1 MAWGE
6 LFGLLAMLAALYG
19 ISNLLARRA
28 GVGSAA
34 APLAA
39 LALAELWLLAAGLLG
54 VLRPAGLALAA
65 LGLAGGGFEA
75 ALAKKKGRP
84 SPLAAA
90 LESPAAKLFWAVA
103 LALALGLWALR
114 PEFLNFDEY
123 SFWGTAA
130 KLTSENNVLYTVCDT
145 GLPWQMTELAAL
157 PLASFF
163 FQLFGS
169 FAPWRAIFAADL
181 LMLAALAA
189 AAGCAKRARLACP
202 LFLAGLAMPTLVT
215 VAGHTALLNTAWLE
229 FLGDLPAG
237 MLFGG
242 AVAFWLAAKEKGPA
256 ARWLCLPV
264 LLLAANVKSNTFV
277 LGLAAAGLVALD
289 AVLFGKRPG
298 ERRGAKPL
306 AARLGFAAAC
316 LAAPA
321 AQYLLWNQYIAG
333 LVRQNAAAGG
343 MGDTASASLP
353 AVVANGF
360 KLLLG
365 LPAAD
370 YFEARRDLFWQYGG
384 ALAEAFLHRKVSVF
398 GTGAA
403 VAALTLAVFAAA
415 VLLAADRRAR
425 LRAALFAVGSSVCF
439 AGYWLMLWLSYAFL
453 LKDSTPESLA
463 SYPRYFASYYTGWL
477 LLALAVLG
485 VSCASA
491 VRPVLG
497 RAAALA
503 AGVVFAAA
511 LAVGVEPQFTLLGVG
526 GGEYAA
532 VRGEL
537 AVAKAAKEAV
547 PPGKKVFL
555 IRQGDEGFS
564 WFLFNQQLCPAL
576 VYGAGGA
583 TYGEPAL
590 VEGMA
595 YSAPYT
601 AEEFAALLENER
613 VDCLVVA
620 AIDHIFEESYAALF
634 ADGLAAAKEGPTL
647 YEKGEAG
654 WTPAASLA
662 GEVTG

>member
-6 LFGLLAMLAALYG
+6 LFGLLAMLAALFG
-19 ISNLLARRA
+19 MSAVLARRA

-39 LALAELWLLAAGLLG
+39 LALAELVLLASGLLG
-54 VLRPAGLALAA
+54 VLRPAGLALAV
-65 LGLAGGGFEA
+65 LGLLGGGLEA
-75 ALAKKKGRP
+75 ALAKKKGAACP
-84 SPLAAA
+84 FAAA
-90 LESPAAKLFWAVA
+90 LANPAAKLFWAAA
-103 LALALGLWALR
+103 LALAVGLWLLR

-130 KLTSENNVLYTVCDT
+130 KLTCENDALYTVCDT

-157 PLASFF
+157 PLASYF
-163 FQLFGS
+163 FQLFGA

-181 LMLAALAA
+181 LMLAAVAA

-202 LFLAGLAMPTLVT
+202 LFLAGLSLPTLVT

-242 AVAFWLAAKEKGPA
+242 AAAFWLAVRDEGPA
-256 ARWLCLPV
+256 ARWLTLPV
-264 LLLAANVKSNTFV
+264 LMLAANVKSNTFV
-277 LGLAAAGLVALD
+277 LGLAATGLVALD
-289 AVLFGKRPG
+289 AVLFAPGGK
-298 ERRGAKPL
+298 RGAKGL
-306 AARLGFAAAC
+306 AARLGFGAAC
-316 LAAPA
+316 LAAPT
-321 AQYLLWNQYIAG
+321 AQYLLWNNYIAG

-353 AVVANGF
+353 AVVVNGV

-365 LPAAD
+365 LPAES
-370 YFEARRDLFWQYGG
+370 YFEARSDFFWQYGS
-384 ALAEAFLHRKVSVF
+384 AMTDAFWHRKVSVF

-403 VAALTLAVFAAA
+403 VAALTLAVFLAA
-415 VLLAADRRAR
+415 VLLAADKRAR
-425 LRAALFAVGSSVCF
+425 LRAALFAAGSGVCF

-463 SYPRYFASYYTGWL
+463 SYPRYLASYYTGWL
-477 LLALAVLG
+477 LLALAVLA

-491 VRPVLG
+491 KRPVFG

-503 AGVVFAAA
+503 AGAVFAAA
-511 LAVGVEPQFTLLGVG
+511 LAMGTEPQFTLLGVG
-526 GGEYAA
+526 GGEYVA
-532 VRGEL
+532 VRREVT
-537 AVAKAAKEAV
+537 VAKAAKETIE
-547 PPGKKVFL
+547 PGRKVFL

-576 VYGAGGA
+576 VYGEGGA

-595 YSAPYT
+595 YGAPYT
-601 AEEFAALLENER
+601 KEEFAALLEKEQVDLLLVSR
-613 VDCLVVA
+613 VD
-620 AIDHIFEESYAALF
+620 DIFEESYADLF
-634 ADGLAAAKEGPTL
+634 TDGLAAAKAGPAL

>member
-6 LFGLLAMLAALYG
+6 LFGLLAMLAALFG
-19 ISNLLARRA
+19 MSAVLTRRA
-28 GVGSAA
+28 GLNSAA

-39 LALAELWLLAAGLLG
+39 LALTELVLLAAGLLG

-65 LGLAGGGFEA
+65 LGLLGGVAEA
-75 ALAKKKGRP
+75 VLAKKKGEP
-84 SPLAAA
+84 CPLAAA
-90 LESPAAKLFWAVA
+90 LANPAAKLFWAVA
-103 LALALGLWALR
+103 VALAVGLFVLR

-130 KLTSENNVLYTVCDT
+130 KLTSETGALYTVCET

-163 FQLFGS
+163 FQMFGP
-169 FAPWRAIFAADL
+169 FAPWRAIFATDL
-181 LMLAALAA
+181 LMLAAVAA
-189 AAGCAKRARLACP
+189 AAGCAKKARLACP
-202 LFLAGLAMPTLVT
+202 LFLAGLAVPTLVT

-242 AVAFWLAAKEKGPA
+242 AVAFWLAAKDEGTA
-256 ARWLCLPV
+256 ARWLTLPV

-277 LGLAAAGLVALD
+277 LGFAAAGLVALD
-289 AVLFGKRPG
+289 AVLFAPA
-298 ERRGAKPL
+298 ETRGAKRF
-306 AARLGFAAAC
+306 AARLGFGAAC

-321 AQYLLWNQYIAG
+321 AQYLLWNNYIAG
-333 LVRQNAAAGG
+333 LVRRNAAAGG

-353 AVVANGF
+353 AVVVNGL

-365 LPAAD
+365 LPAES
-370 YFEARRDLFWQYGG
+370 YFEARSDLFWQYGS
-384 ALAEAFLHRKVSVF
+384 AMTDAFFHRNVSVF

-403 VAALTLAVFAAA
+403 VVALTLAVFLAA
-415 VLLAADRRAR
+415 VLLAPDKGAR
-425 LRAALFAVGSSVCF
+425 LQAALFAVGSSACF

-485 VSCASA
+485 VSCAA
-491 VRPVLG
+491 AKRPVFG

-503 AGVVFAAA
+503 AGAVFAAA
-511 LAVGVEPQFTLLGVG
+511 LALGTEPQFTLLGVS
-526 GGEYAA
+526 GGEYAS
-532 VRGEL
+532 VRREV
-537 AVAKAAKEAV
+537 AVAKAAKETIQ
-547 PPGKKVFL
+547 PGQKVFL

-595 YSAPYT
+595 YGAPYT
-601 AEEFAALLENER
+601 AEEFAALLEKEQ
-613 VDCLVVA
+613 VDVLLVSGV
-620 AIDHIFEESYAALF
+620 DDIFEASYASLF

-647 YEKGEAG
+647 YEQGEAG
-654 WTPAASLA
+654 WTPAVSLA

>member
-6 LFGLLAMLAALYG
+6 LFGLLVMLAALFG
-19 ISNLLARRA
+19 MSAVLARRA

-39 LALAELWLLAAGLLG
+39 LALAELVLLASGLLG

-65 LGLAGGGFEA
+65 LGLLGGGLEA
-75 ALAKKKGRP
+75 ALAKKKGQGCP
-84 SPLAAA
+84 FAAA
-90 LESPAAKLFWAVA
+90 LESPAAKLFWAAA
-103 LALALGLWALR
+103 LALAVGLWLLR

-130 KLTSENNVLYTVCDT
+130 KLTCENDALYTVCDT

-163 FQLFGS
+163 FQMFGA

-181 LMLAALAA
+181 LMLAAVAA
-189 AAGCAKRARLACP
+189 AAGCAKKARLACP
-202 LFLAGLAMPTLVT
+202 LFLAGLSLPTLVT

-242 AVAFWLAAKEKGPA
+242 AAAFWLAVRDEGPA
-256 ARWLCLPV
+256 ARWLTLPV
-264 LLLAANVKSNTFV
+264 LMLAANVKSNTFV

-289 AVLFGKRPG
+289 AVLFAPG
-298 ERRGAKPL
+298 EKRGAKGL
-306 AARLGFAAAC
+306 AARLGFGAAC
-316 LAAPA
+316 LAAPT
-321 AQYLLWNQYIAG
+321 AQYLLWNNYIAG

-353 AVVANGF
+353 AVVVNGV

-365 LPAAD
+365 LPVES
-370 YFEARRDLFWQYGG
+370 YFEARSDLFWQYGS
-384 ALAEAFLHRKVSVF
+384 AMTDAFWHRKVSVF

-403 VAALTLAVFAAA
+403 VAALTLAVFLAA
-415 VLLAADRRAR
+415 VLLAADKRAR
-425 LRAALFAVGSSVCF
+425 LRAALFAAGSSVCF

-453 LKDSTPESLA
+453 LKDSTPENLA

-477 LLALAVLG
+477 LLALAVLA

-491 VRPVLG
+491 KRPALG

-503 AGVVFAAA
+503 AGAAFAAA
-511 LAVGVEPQFTLLGVG
+511 LAAGTEPQFTLLGVG

-532 VRGEL
+532 VRQEL
-537 AVAKAAKEAV
+537 AVAKAAKAAIR
-547 PPGKKVFL
+547 PGQRVFL
-555 IRQGDEGFS
+555 IHQGDEGFS
-564 WFLFNQQLCPAL
+564 WFLANQQLCPAL
-576 VYGAGGA
+576 VYGEGGA

-590 VEGMA
+590 VEGMP

-601 AEEFAALLENER
+601 KEEFSALLKAEQVDLLLVSR
-613 VDCLVVA
+613 VDG
-620 AIDHIFEESYAALF
+620 IFEESYAALF
-634 ADGLAAAKEGPTL
+634 TDGLAAAKQGPAL
-647 YEKGEAG
+647 YEKSEAG
-654 WTPAASLA
+654 WTPAAPLA

>member
-6 LFGLLAMLAALYG
+6 LFGLLVMLAALFG
-19 ISNLLARRA
+19 MSAALTRRA
-28 GVGSAA
+28 GLSSSA

-39 LALAELWLLAAGLLG
+39 LALAELVLLAAGMLG
-54 VLRPAGLALAA
+54 ILRPAGLALAA
-65 LGLAGGGFEA
+65 LGLLAGGLEA
-75 ALAKKKGRP
+75 ALAKKKGQGC
-84 SPLAAA
+84 PLAAA
-90 LESPAAKLFWAVA
+90 LESPAAKLFWAAA
-103 LALALGLWALR
+103 LALALGLWLLR

-130 KLTSENNVLYTVCDT
+130 KLTSETGALYTVCDT

-157 PLASFF
+157 PLASYF
-163 FQLFGS
+163 FQMFGA

-189 AAGCAKRARLACP
+189 AAGCAKKARLAGP
-202 LFLAGLAMPTLVT
+202 LFLAGLTVPTLVT
-215 VAGHTALLNTAWLE
+215 VAGHTALLNTSWLE

-242 AVAFWLAAKEKGPA
+242 AAAFWLAVRDEGPA
-256 ARWLCLPV
+256 ARWLTLPV
-264 LLLAANVKSNTFV
+264 LMLAANVKSNTFV

-289 AVLFGKRPG
+289 AVLFASGGK
-298 ERRGAKPL
+298 RGAKTL
-306 AARLGFAAAC
+306 AGRLGFGAAC
-316 LAAPA
+316 LAAPT
-321 AQYLLWNQYIAG
+321 AQYLFWNSYIAG

-353 AVVANGF
+353 AVVVNGL

-365 LPAAD
+365 LPAES
-370 YFEARRDLFWQYGG
+370 YFEARSDLFWQYGS
-384 ALAEAFLHRKVSVF
+384 AMADAFWHRKVSVF

-403 VAALTLAVFAAA
+403 VAALTLAVFLAA
-415 VLLAADRRAR
+415 VLLAADKRAR
-425 LRAALFAVGSSVCF
+425 LRAALFAAGSSVCF

-477 LLALAVLG
+477 LLALAVLA

-491 VRPVLG
+491 ARPVFG

-503 AGVVFAAA
+503 AGAVFAAA

-532 VRGEL
+532 VRREV
-537 AVAKAAKEAV
+537 AVAKAAKETVA
-547 PPGKKVFL
+547 PGQKVFL
-555 IRQGDEGFS
+555 VHQGDEGFA

-590 VEGMA
+590 VEGVD

-601 AEEFAALLENER
+601 REEFAALLEKEQ
-613 VDCLVVA
+613 VDVLLVSRTDDV
-620 AIDHIFEESYAALF
+620 FEESYAALF
-634 ADGLAAAKEGPTL
+634 TDGLAAAKEGPAL

>member
-6 LFGLLAMLAALYG
+6 LFGLLAMLAALFG
-19 ISNLLARRA
+19 MSAVLARRA

-39 LALAELWLLAAGLLG
+39 LALAELVLLAAGLLG
-54 VLRPAGLALAA
+54 VLRPAGLGLAA
-65 LGLAGGGFEA
+65 LGLLGGGLEA
-75 ALAKKKGRP
+75 ALAKKKGETC
-84 SPLAAA
+84 PLAAA
-90 LESPAAKLFWAVA
+90 LESPAAKLFWALA

-130 KLTSENNVLYTVCDT
+130 KLTCENDALYTVCET

-157 PLASFF
+157 PLASYF
-163 FQLFGS
+163 FQLFGP

-202 LFLAGLAMPTLVT
+202 LFLAGLAAPTLVT

-242 AVAFWLAAKEKGPA
+242 ATAFWLAVKDRGPA
-256 ARWLCLPV
+256 ARWLTLPV
-264 LLLAANVKSNTFV
+264 LLAAANVKSNTFV

-289 AVLFGKRPG
+289 AALFAPG
-298 ERRGAKPL
+298 GTRRAKGF
-306 AARLGFAAAC
+306 AARLGFGAAC
-316 LAAPA
+316 LAAPT

-353 AVVANGF
+353 AVVANGL

-365 LPAAD
+365 LPVES
-370 YFEARRDLFWQYGG
+370 YFEARSDLFWQYGS
-384 ALAEAFLHRKVSVF
+384 AMADAFWHRKVSVF
-398 GTGAA
+398 GAGAA
-403 VAALTLAVFAAA
+403 VAALTMAVFLAA
-415 VLLAADRRAR
+415 VLLAPDKRAR
-425 LRAALFAVGSSVCF
+425 LRAALFAVGSGVCF

-477 LLALAVLG
+477 LLALAVLA

-491 VRPVLG
+491 KRPALG

-503 AGVVFAAA
+503 VGAAFAAA
-511 LAVGVEPQFTLLGVG
+511 LAAGTEPQFTLLGVG

-532 VRGEL
+532 VRQEL
-537 AVAKAAKEAV
+537 AVAKAAKAAIRPEQ
-547 PPGKKVFL
+547 KVFL
-555 IRQGDEGFS
+555 IHQGDEGFC

-576 VYGAGGA
+576 VYGEGGA

-590 VEGMA
+590 VEGMP

-601 AEEFAALLENER
+601 KEEFSTLLKDEQVDLLLVSR
-613 VDCLVVA
+613 VDG
-620 AIDHIFEESYAALF
+620 IFEESYVDLF
-634 ADGLAAAKEGPTL
+634 TDGLAAAKQGPAL
-647 YEKGEAG
+647 YEKSEAG
-654 WTPAASLA
+654 WTPAAPLA

>member
-6 LFGLLAMLAALYG
+6 LFGLLVMLAALFG
-19 ISNLLARRA
+19 MSAVLTRRA

-39 LALAELWLLAAGLLG
+39 LALAELVLLASGLLG
-54 VLRPAGLALAA
+54 VLRPAGFALAA
-65 LGLAGGGFEA
+65 LGLLGGGLEA
-75 ALAKKKGRP
+75 ALAKKKGAACP
-84 SPLAAA
+84 FAAA
-90 LESPAAKLFWAVA
+90 LESPAAKLFWAAA
-103 LALALGLWALR
+103 LALAAGLWLLR

-130 KLTSENNVLYTVCDT
+130 KLTCENDALYTVCDT

-157 PLASFF
+157 PLTSYF
-163 FQLFGS
+163 FQLFGA
-169 FAPWRAIFAADL
+169 FTPWRAIFAADL
-181 LMLAALAA
+181 LMLAAVAA
-189 AAGCAKRARLACP
+189 AVGCAKRARLACP
-202 LFLAGLAMPTLVT
+202 LFLAGLSLPTLVT

-242 AVAFWLAAKEKGPA
+242 AAAFRLAVKDRGPA
-256 ARWLCLPV
+256 ARWLTLPV
-264 LLLAANVKSNTFV
+264 LMLAANVKSNTFV

-289 AVLFGKRPG
+289 AVLFAPGGK
-298 ERRGAKPL
+298 RGAKGL
-306 AARLGFAAAC
+306 AARLGFGAAC
-316 LAAPA
+316 LAAPT
-321 AQYLLWNQYIAG
+321 AQYLLWNNYIAG

-353 AVVANGF
+353 AVVINGV

-365 LPAAD
+365 LPVES
-370 YFEARRDLFWQYGG
+370 YFEARSDLFWQYGS
-384 ALAEAFLHRKVSVF
+384 AMTDAFWHRKVSVF
-398 GTGAA
+398 GAGAA
-403 VAALTLAVFAAA
+403 VAALTLAVFLAA
-415 VLLAADRRAR
+415 VLLAAGKRAR

-477 LLALAVLG
+477 LLALAVLA

-491 VRPVLG
+491 KRPTLG

-503 AGVVFAAA
+503 AGAAFAAA
-511 LAVGVEPQFTLLGVG
+511 LAAGTEPQFTLLGVG
-526 GGEYAA
+526 GGEYAP
-532 VRGEL
+532 VRQEL
-537 AVAKAAKEAV
+537 AVAKAAKAAIRPEQ
-547 PPGKKVFL
+547 KVFL
-555 IRQGDEGFS
+555 IHQGDEGFS

-576 VYGAGGA
+576 VYGEGGA

-595 YSAPYT
+595 YGAPYT
-601 AEEFAALLENER
+601 KEEFAALLEKEQVDLLLVSR
-613 VDCLVVA
+613 VD
-620 AIDHIFEESYAALF
+620 DIFEESYAALF
-634 ADGLAAAKEGPTL
+634 TDGLAAAKAGPAL

>member
-6 LFGLLAMLAALYG
+6 LFGLLVMLAALFG
-19 ISNLLARRA
+19 MSAVLARRA

-39 LALAELWLLAAGLLG
+39 LALAELVLLASGLLG

-65 LGLAGGGFEA
+65 LGLLGGGLEA
-75 ALAKKKGRP
+75 ALAKKKGQGCP
-84 SPLAAA
+84 FAAA
-90 LESPAAKLFWAVA
+90 LESPAAKLFWAAA
-103 LALALGLWALR
+103 LALAAGLWLLR

-130 KLTSENNVLYTVCDT
+130 KLTCENDALYTVCDT

-157 PLASFF
+157 PLASYFY
-163 FQLFGS
+163 QLFGA

-181 LMLAALAA
+181 LMLAAVAA

-202 LFLAGLAMPTLVT
+202 LFLAGLSLPTLVT

-242 AVAFWLAAKEKGPA
+242 AAAFWLAVRDEGPA
-256 ARWLCLPV
+256 ARWLTLPV
-264 LLLAANVKSNTFV
+264 LMLAANVKSNTFV

-289 AVLFGKRPG
+289 AVLFAPG
-298 ERRGAKPL
+298 EKRGAKGL
-306 AARLGFAAAC
+306 AVRLGFGAAC
-316 LAAPA
+316 LAAPT
-321 AQYLLWNQYIAG
+321 AQYLLWNNYIAG

-353 AVVANGF
+353 AVVINGV

-365 LPAAD
+365 LPVES
-370 YFEARRDLFWQYGG
+370 YFEARSDLFWQYGS
-384 ALAEAFLHRKVSVF
+384 AMTDAFWHRKVSVF

-403 VAALTLAVFAAA
+403 VAALTLAVFLAA
-415 VLLAADRRAR
+415 VLLAADKRAR
-425 LRAALFAVGSSVCF
+425 LRAALFAAGSSVCF

-463 SYPRYFASYYTGWL
+463 SYPRYLASYYTGWL
-477 LLALAVLG
+477 LLALAVLA
-485 VSCASA
+485 VSCAA
-491 VRPVLG
+491 AKRPVFG

-503 AGVVFAAA
+503 AGAVFAAA
-511 LAVGVEPQFTLLGVG
+511 LAVGTEPQFTLLGVG

-532 VRGEL
+532 VRGEV
-537 AVAKAAKEAV
+537 AVAKAAKETIE
-547 PPGKKVFL
+547 PGRKVFL

-576 VYGAGGA
+576 VYGEGGA

-590 VEGMA
+590 VEGMT
-595 YSAPYT
+595 YGAPYT
-601 AEEFAALLENER
+601 KEEFAALLEKEQVDLLLVSR
-613 VDCLVVA
+613 VD
-620 AIDHIFEESYAALF
+620 DIFEESYAGLF
-634 ADGLAAAKEGPTL
+634 TDGLAAAKAGPAL

-654 WTPAASLA
+654 WTPAAPLA

>member
-6 LFGLLAMLAALYG
+6 LFGLLVMLAALFG
-19 ISNLLARRA
+19 MSAVLTRRA

-39 LALAELWLLAAGLLG
+39 LALAELVLLASGLLG
-54 VLRPAGLALAA
+54 VLRPAGFALAV
-65 LGLAGGGFEA
+65 LGLLGGGLEA
-75 ALAKKKGRP
+75 ALAKKKGAACP
-84 SPLAAA
+84 FAAA
-90 LESPAAKLFWAVA
+90 LESPAAKLFWAAA
-103 LALALGLWALR
+103 LALAVGLWLLR

-130 KLTSENNVLYTVCDT
+130 KLTCQNDALYTVCDT

-157 PLASFF
+157 PLASCF
-163 FQLFGS
+163 FQLFGA

-181 LMLAALAA
+181 LMLAAVAA

-202 LFLAGLAMPTLVT
+202 LFLAGLSLPTLVT

-242 AVAFWLAAKEKGPA
+242 AAAFWLAVRDEGHA
-256 ARWLCLPV
+256 ARWLTLPV
-264 LLLAANVKSNTFV
+264 LMLAANVKSNTFV

-289 AVLFGKRPG
+289 AVLFAPGGK
-298 ERRGAKPL
+298 RGAKGL
-306 AARLGFAAAC
+306 AARLGFGAAC
-316 LAAPA
+316 LAAPT
-321 AQYLLWNQYIAG
+321 AQYLLWNNYIAG

-353 AVVANGF
+353 AVVVNGV

-365 LPAAD
+365 LPVES
-370 YFEARRDLFWQYGG
+370 YFEARSDLFWQYGS
-384 ALAEAFLHRKVSVF
+384 AMTDAFWHRKVSVF

-403 VAALTLAVFAAA
+403 VAALTLAVFLAA
-415 VLLAADRRAR
+415 VLLAADKRAR
-425 LRAALFAVGSSVCF
+425 LRAALFAAGSGVCF

-477 LLALAVLG
+477 LLALAVLA

-491 VRPVLG
+491 KRPVFG

-503 AGVVFAAA
+503 AGAVFAAA
-511 LAVGVEPQFTLLGVG
+511 LAVGTEPQFTLLGVG

-532 VRGEL
+532 VRGEV
-537 AVAKAAKEAV
+537 AVAKAAKEAIE
-547 PPGKKVFL
+547 PGRKVFL

-576 VYGAGGA
+576 VYGEGGA

-595 YSAPYT
+595 YGAPYT
-601 AEEFAALLENER
+601 KEEFAALLEKEQVDLLLVSR
-613 VDCLVVA
+613 VD
-620 AIDHIFEESYAALF
+620 DIFEESYADLF
-634 ADGLAAAKEGPTL
+634 TDGLAAAKASPAL

>member
-6 LFGLLAMLAALYG
+6 LFGLLVMLAALFG
-19 ISNLLARRA
+19 MSAVLARRA

-39 LALAELWLLAAGLLG
+39 LALAELVLLASGLLG

-65 LGLAGGGFEA
+65 LGFLGGGLEA
-75 ALAKKKGRP
+75 ALAKKKGAACP
-84 SPLAAA
+84 FAAA
-90 LESPAAKLFWAVA
+90 LASPAAKLFWAAA
-103 LALALGLWALR
+103 LALAVGLWLLR

-130 KLTSENNVLYTVCDT
+130 KLTCENDALYTVCDT

-157 PLASFF
+157 PLASYF
-163 FQLFGS
+163 FQLFGA

-181 LMLAALAA
+181 LMLAAVAA

-202 LFLAGLAMPTLVT
+202 LFLAGLSLPTLVT

-242 AVAFWLAAKEKGPA
+242 AAAFRLAVRDEGPA
-256 ARWLCLPV
+256 ARWLTLPV
-264 LLLAANVKSNTFV
+264 LMLAANVKSNTFV

-289 AVLFGKRPG
+289 AVLFAPGGK
-298 ERRGAKPL
+298 RGAKHL
-306 AARLGFAAAC
+306 AARLGFGAVC
-316 LAAPA
+316 LAAPT
-321 AQYLLWNQYIAG
+321 AQYLLWNNYIAG

-353 AVVANGF
+353 AVVVNGV

-365 LPAAD
+365 LPAES
-370 YFEARRDLFWQYGG
+370 YFEARSDLFWQYGS
-384 ALAEAFLHRKVSVF
+384 AMTDAFWHRKVSVF

-403 VAALTLAVFAAA
+403 VAALTLAVFLSA
-415 VLLAADRRAR
+415 VLLAADKRAR
-425 LRAALFAVGSSVCF
+425 LRAALFAAGSGVCF

-477 LLALAVLG
+477 LLALAVLA

-491 VRPVLG
+491 KRPALG

-503 AGVVFAAA
+503 AGAAFAAA
-511 LAVGVEPQFTLLGVG
+511 LAAGTEPQFTLLGVG

-532 VRGEL
+532 VRQEL
-537 AVAKAAKEAV
+537 AVAKAAKAAIR
-547 PPGKKVFL
+547 PGQRVFL
-555 IRQGDEGFS
+555 IHQGDEGFC

-576 VYGAGGA
+576 VYGEGGA

-595 YSAPYT
+595 YGAPYT
-601 AEEFAALLENER
+601 EEEFSTLLKAEQVDLLLVSR
-613 VDCLVVA
+613 VDG
-620 AIDHIFEESYAALF
+620 IFEESYAALF
-634 ADGLAAAKEGPTL
+634 TDGLAAAKQGPAL
-647 YEKGEAG
+647 YEKSEAG
-654 WTPAASLA
+654 WTPAAPLA

>member
-6 LFGLLAMLAALYG
+6 LFGLLAMLAALFG
-19 ISNLLARRA
+19 MSAVLARRA

-39 LALAELWLLAAGLLG
+39 LALAELVLLASGLLG
-54 VLRPAGLALAA
+54 VLRPAGLALAV
-65 LGLAGGGFEA
+65 LGLLGGGLEA
-75 ALAKKKGRP
+75 ALAKKKGAACP
-84 SPLAAA
+84 FAAA
-90 LESPAAKLFWAVA
+90 LANPAAKLFWAAA
-103 LALALGLWALR
+103 LALAVGLWLLR

-130 KLTSENNVLYTVCDT
+130 KLTCENDALYTVCDT

-157 PLASFF
+157 PLASYF
-163 FQLFGS
+163 FQLFGA

-181 LMLAALAA
+181 LMLAAVAA

-202 LFLAGLAMPTLVT
+202 LFLAGLSLPTLVT

-242 AVAFWLAAKEKGPA
+242 AAAFWLAVRDEGPA
-256 ARWLCLPV
+256 ARWLTLPV
-264 LLLAANVKSNTFV
+264 LMLAANVKSNTFV
-277 LGLAAAGLVALD
+277 LGLAATGLVALD
-289 AVLFGKRPG
+289 AVLFAPGGK
-298 ERRGAKPL
+298 RGAKGL
-306 AARLGFAAAC
+306 AARLGFGAAC
-316 LAAPA
+316 LAAPT
-321 AQYLLWNQYIAG
+321 AQYLLWNNYIAG

-353 AVVANGF
+353 AVVVNGV

-365 LPAAD
+365 LPAES
-370 YFEARRDLFWQYGG
+370 YFEARSDFFWQYGS
-384 ALAEAFLHRKVSVF
+384 AMTDAFWHRKVSVF

-403 VAALTLAVFAAA
+403 VAALTLAVFLAA
-415 VLLAADRRAR
+415 VLLAADKRAR
-425 LRAALFAVGSSVCF
+425 LRAALFAAGSGVCF

-463 SYPRYFASYYTGWL
+463 SYPRYLASYYTGWL
-477 LLALAVLG
+477 LLALAV
-485 VSCASA
+485 SCASA
-491 VRPVLG
+491 KRPVFG

-503 AGVVFAAA
+503 AGAVFAAA
-511 LAVGVEPQFTLLGVG
+511 LAMGTEPQFTLLGVG
-526 GGEYAA
+526 GGEYVA
-532 VRGEL
+532 VRREVT
-537 AVAKAAKEAV
+537 VAKAAKETIE
-547 PPGKKVFL
+547 PGRKVFL

-576 VYGAGGA
+576 VYGEGGA

-595 YSAPYT
+595 YGAPYT
-601 AEEFAALLENER
+601 KEEFAALLEKEQVDLLLVSR
-613 VDCLVVA
+613 VD
-620 AIDHIFEESYAALF
+620 DIFEESYADLF
-634 ADGLAAAKEGPTL
+634 TDGLAAAKAGPAL

>member
-19 ISNLLARRA
+19 ISNLLARRF
-28 GVGSAA
+28 GVGSTA

-39 LALAELWLLAAGLLG
+39 LALAELVLLAAGLLG

-65 LGLAGGGFEA
+65 LGILGGGLEA
-75 ALAKKKGRP
+75 ALAKKKGQGR
-84 SPLAAA
+84 PLAAA
-90 LESPAAKLFWAVA
+90 LASPAAKLFWALA

-130 KLTSENNVLYTVCDT
+130 KLTSETGALYTVCDT

-181 LMLAALAA
+181 LLLAAVAA
-189 AAGCAKRARLACP
+189 AAGCAKKARLAGP
-202 LFLAGLAMPTLVT
+202 LFLAGLALPTLVT
-215 VAGHTALLNTAWLE
+215 VAGHTALLNTSWLE

-242 AVAFWLAAKEKGPA
+242 AAAFWLAAKERGPA
-256 ARWLCLPV
+256 ARWLTLPV

-289 AVLFGKRPG
+289 ATLFAAGGK
-298 ERRGAKPL
+298 RGAKAL

-316 LAAPA
+316 LAAPT

-353 AVVANGF
+353 AVVANGL

-365 LPAAD
+365 LPVES
-370 YFEARRDLFWQYGG
+370 YFEARSEIFWQYGS
-384 ALAEAFLHRKVSVF
+384 AMADAFWHRKVSVF
-398 GTGAA
+398 GAGAA
-403 VAALTLAVFAAA
+403 VAALTLAVFLAA
-415 VLLAADRRAR
+415 VLLATGKRAR
-425 LRAALFAVGSSVCF
+425 LRAALFAVGSGVCF

-477 LLALAVLG
+477 LLALAVLA
-485 VSCASA
+485 VSCAA
-491 VRPVLG
+491 AKRPVFG

-503 AGVVFAAA
+503 AGAVFAAA
-511 LAVGVEPQFTLLGVG
+511 LAVGTEPQFTLLGVG
-526 GGEYAA
+526 GGEYAS
-532 VRGEL
+532 VRGEV
-537 AVAKAAKEAV
+537 AVAKAAKEAIEA
-547 PPGKKVFL
+547 GGKVFL

-576 VYGAGGA
+576 VYGEGGA

-595 YSAPYT
+595 YGAPYT
-601 AEEFAALLENER
+601 KEEFAALLEKEQVDLLLVSR
-613 VDCLVVA
+613 VD
-620 AIDHIFEESYAALF
+620 DIFEESYADLF
-634 ADGLAAAKEGPTL
+634 TDGLAAAKAGPAL

>member
-6 LFGLLAMLAALYG
+6 LFGLLVMLAALFG
-19 ISNLLARRA
+19 MSAVLARRA

-39 LALAELWLLAAGLLG
+39 LALAELVLLASGLLG
-54 VLRPAGLALAA
+54 VLRPAGLALAV
-65 LGLAGGGFEA
+65 LGLLGGGLEA
-75 ALAKKKGRP
+75 ALAKKKGQGCP
-84 SPLAAA
+84 FAAA
-90 LESPAAKLFWAVA
+90 LESPAAKLFWAAA
-103 LALALGLWALR
+103 LALAAGLWLLR

-130 KLTSENNVLYTVCDT
+130 KLTCQNDALYTVCDT

-157 PLASFF
+157 PLTSYF
-163 FQLFGS
+163 FQLFGA
-169 FAPWRAIFAADL
+169 FAPWRTIFAADL
-181 LMLAALAA
+181 LMLAAVAA
-189 AAGCAKRARLACP
+189 AAGCAKCARLACP
-202 LFLAGLAMPTLVT
+202 LFLAGLSLPTLVT

-242 AVAFWLAAKEKGPA
+242 AAAFWLAVRDEGPA
-256 ARWLCLPV
+256 ARWLTLPV
-264 LLLAANVKSNTFV
+264 LMLAANVKSNTFV

-289 AVLFGKRPG
+289 AVLFAPGGK
-298 ERRGAKPL
+298 RGAKGL
-306 AARLGFAAAC
+306 AARLGFGAAC
-316 LAAPA
+316 LAAPT
-321 AQYLLWNQYIAG
+321 AQYLLWNNYIAG

-353 AVVANGF
+353 AVVVNGV

-365 LPAAD
+365 LPVES
-370 YFEARRDLFWQYGG
+370 YFEARSDLFWQYGS
-384 ALAEAFLHRKVSVF
+384 AMTDAFWHRKVSVF

-403 VAALTLAVFAAA
+403 VAALTLAVFLAA
-415 VLLAADRRAR
+415 VLLAADKRAR
-425 LRAALFAVGSSVCF
+425 LRAALFAAGSSVCF

-463 SYPRYFASYYTGWL
+463 SYPRYLASYYTGWL
-477 LLALAVLG
+477 LLALAVLA
-485 VSCASA
+485 VSCAA
-491 VRPVLG
+491 AKRPVFG

-503 AGVVFAAA
+503 AGAVFAAA
-511 LAVGVEPQFTLLGVG
+511 LAVGTEPQFTLLGVG

-532 VRGEL
+532 VRGEVT
-537 AVAKAAKEAV
+537 VAKAAKETIE
-547 PPGKKVFL
+547 PGRKVFL

-576 VYGAGGA
+576 VYGEGGA

-595 YSAPYT
+595 YGAPYT
-601 AEEFAALLENER
+601 EEEFSALLKAEQVDLLLVSR
-613 VDCLVVA
+613 VD
-620 AIDHIFEESYAALF
+620 DIFEESYAGLF
-634 ADGLAAAKEGPTL
+634 TDGLAAAKAGPAL

>member
-6 LFGLLAMLAALYG
+6 LFGLLVMLAALFG
-19 ISNLLARRA
+19 MSAVLTRRA

-39 LALAELWLLAAGLLG
+39 LALAELVLLASGLLG

-65 LGLAGGGFEA
+65 LGLLGGGLEA
-75 ALAKKKGRP
+75 VLAKKKGQGCP
-84 SPLAAA
+84 FAAA
-90 LESPAAKLFWAVA
+90 LESPAAKLFWAAA
-103 LALALGLWALR
+103 LALAVGLWLLR

-130 KLTSENNVLYTVCDT
+130 KLTCENDALYTVCDT

-157 PLASFF
+157 PLASYF
-163 FQLFGS
+163 FQLFGA

-181 LMLAALAA
+181 LMLAAVAA

-202 LFLAGLAMPTLVT
+202 LFLAGLSLPTLVT

-242 AVAFWLAAKEKGPA
+242 AAAFWLAVRDEGPA
-256 ARWLCLPV
+256 ARWLTLPV
-264 LLLAANVKSNTFV
+264 LMLAANVKSNTFV

-289 AVLFGKRPG
+289 AVLFAPGGK
-298 ERRGAKPL
+298 RGAKGL
-306 AARLGFAAAC
+306 AARLGFGAAC
-316 LAAPA
+316 LAAPT
-321 AQYLLWNQYIAG
+321 AQYLLWNNYIAG

-353 AVVANGF
+353 AVVVNGV

-365 LPAAD
+365 LPVES
-370 YFEARRDLFWQYGG
+370 YFEARSDLFWQYGS
-384 ALAEAFLHRKVSVF
+384 AMTDAFWHRKVSVF

-403 VAALTLAVFAAA
+403 VAALTLAVFLAA
-415 VLLAADRRAR
+415 VLLAADKRAR
-425 LRAALFAVGSSVCF
+425 LRAALFAAGSGVCF

-477 LLALAVLG
+477 LLALAVLA

-491 VRPVLG
+491 KRPVFG

-503 AGVVFAAA
+503 AGAVFAAA
-511 LAVGVEPQFTLLGVG
+511 LAVGAEPQFTLLGVG

-532 VRGEL
+532 VRGEV
-537 AVAKAAKEAV
+537 AVAKAAKETIE
-547 PPGKKVFL
+547 PGRKVFL

-576 VYGAGGA
+576 VYGEGGA

-595 YSAPYT
+595 YGAPYT
-601 AEEFAALLENER
+601 KEEFASLLEKEQVDLLLVSR
-613 VDCLVVA
+613 VD
-620 AIDHIFEESYAALF
+620 DIFEESYAGLF
-634 ADGLAAAKEGPTL
+634 TDGLAAAKAGPAL

>member
-6 LFGLLAMLAALYG
+6 LFGLLVMLAALFG
-19 ISNLLARRA
+19 MSAVLVRRA

-39 LALAELWLLAAGLLG
+39 LALAELVLLASGLLG
-54 VLRPAGLALAA
+54 VLRPAALALAA
-65 LGLAGGGFEA
+65 LGLLGGGLEA
-75 ALAKKKGRP
+75 ALAKKKGQGCP
-84 SPLAAA
+84 FAAA
-90 LESPAAKLFWAVA
+90 LESPAAKLFWAAA
-103 LALALGLWALR
+103 LALAVGLWLLR

-130 KLTSENNVLYTVCDT
+130 KLTCENDALYTVCDT

-157 PLASFF
+157 PLASYF
-163 FQLFGS
+163 FQLFGA

-181 LMLAALAA
+181 LMLAAVAA

-202 LFLAGLAMPTLVT
+202 LFLAGLSLPTLVT

-242 AVAFWLAAKEKGPA
+242 AAAFWLAVRDEGPA
-256 ARWLCLPV
+256 ARWLTLPV
-264 LLLAANVKSNTFV
+264 LMLAANVKSNTFV

-289 AVLFGKRPG
+289 AVLFAPGKK
-298 ERRGAKPL
+298 RGVKGFT
-306 AARLGFAAAC
+306 ARLGFGAAC
-316 LAAPA
+316 LAAPT
-321 AQYLLWNQYIAG
+321 AQYLLWNNYIAG

-353 AVVANGF
+353 AVVVNGV

-365 LPAAD
+365 LPVES
-370 YFEARRDLFWQYGG
+370 YFEARSDLFWQYGC
-384 ALAEAFLHRKVSVF
+384 AMTDAFWHRKVSVF

-403 VAALTLAVFAAA
+403 VAALTLAVFLAA
-415 VLLAADRRAR
+415 VLLAPDKRAR
-425 LRAALFAVGSSVCF
+425 LRAALFAAGSGVCF

-477 LLALAVLG
+477 LLALAVLA

-491 VRPVLG
+491 KRPVFG

-511 LAVGVEPQFTLLGVG
+511 LAMGTEPQFTLLGVG
-526 GGEYAA
+526 GGEYAS
-532 VRGEL
+532 VRGEV
-537 AVAKAAKEAV
+537 AVAKAAKEAIE
-547 PPGKKVFL
+547 PGRKVFL

-576 VYGAGGA
+576 VYGEGGA

-595 YSAPYT
+595 YGAPYT
-601 AEEFAALLENER
+601 KEEFAALLEKEQ
-613 VDCLVVA
+613 VDLLLVSRA
-620 AIDHIFEESYAALF
+620 DDIFEESYADLF
-634 ADGLAAAKEGPTL
+634 TDGLAAAKAGPAL

-654 WTPAASLA
+654 WMPAASLA

>member
-6 LFGLLAMLAALYG
+6 LFGLLVMLAALFG
-19 ISNLLARRA
+19 MSAVLARRA

-39 LALAELWLLAAGLLG
+39 LALAELVLLASGLLG

-65 LGLAGGGFEA
+65 LGLLGGGLEA
-75 ALAKKKGRP
+75 ALAKKKGQGCP
-84 SPLAAA
+84 FAAA
-90 LESPAAKLFWAVA
+90 LESPAAKLFWAAA
-103 LALALGLWALR
+103 LALAVGLWLLR

-130 KLTSENNVLYTVCDT
+130 KLTCENDALYTVCDT

-157 PLASFF
+157 PLASYF
-163 FQLFGS
+163 FQLFGA

-181 LMLAALAA
+181 LMLAAVAA

-202 LFLAGLAMPTLVT
+202 LFLAGLSLPTLVT

-242 AVAFWLAAKEKGPA
+242 AVAFWLAAKGQGPA
-256 ARWLCLPV
+256 ARWLTLPV
-264 LLLAANVKSNTFV
+264 LMLAANVKSNTFV

-289 AVLFGKRPG
+289 AILF
-298 ERRGAKPL
+298 ERGGAKRL
-306 AARLGFAAAC
+306 AARLGFGAAC
-316 LAAPA
+316 LAAPT
-321 AQYLLWNQYIAG
+321 AQYLLWNNYIAG

-353 AVVANGF
+353 AVVVNGL

-365 LPAAD
+365 LPAES
-370 YFEARRDLFWQYGG
+370 YFEARSDLFWQYGS
-384 ALAEAFLHRKVSVF
+384 AMTDAFFHRDVSVF

-403 VAALTLAVFAAA
+403 VVALTLAVFLAA
-415 VLLAADRRAR
+415 VLLAPDKGAR
-425 LRAALFAVGSSVCF
+425 LRAALFAVGSFACF

-485 VSCASA
+485 IGCAA
-491 VRPVLG
+491 AKRPVFG
-497 RAAALA
+497 RAAALG
-503 AGVVFAAA
+503 AGAVFAAA
-511 LAVGVEPQFTLLGVG
+511 LAVGAEPQFTLLGVS
-526 GGEYAA
+526 GGEYTS
-532 VRGEL
+532 VRGEV
-537 AVAKAAKEAV
+537 AVAKAAKETIQ
-547 PPGKKVFL
+547 PGQKVFL

-564 WFLFNQQLCPAL
+564 WFLFNQQLAPDL
-576 VYGAGGA
+576 VYGEGGA

-595 YSAPYT
+595 YGAPYT
-601 AEEFAALLENER
+601 AEEFAALLEKEQ
-613 VDCLVVA
+613 VDVLLVSQV
-620 AIDHIFEESYAALF
+620 DDIFEASYASLF
-634 ADGLAAAKEGPTL
+634 ADGLAEAKEGPTL

-654 WTPAASLA
+654 WTPA

>member
-6 LFGLLAMLAALYG
+6 LFGLLVMLAALFG
-19 ISNLLARRA
+19 MSAVLARRA

-39 LALAELWLLAAGLLG
+39 LALAELVLLASGLLG

-65 LGLAGGGFEA
+65 LGLLGGGLEA
-75 ALAKKKGRP
+75 ALAKKKGQGCP
-84 SPLAAA
+84 FAAA
-90 LESPAAKLFWAVA
+90 LESPAAKLFWAAA
-103 LALALGLWALR
+103 LALAVGLWLLR

-130 KLTSENNVLYTVCDT
+130 KLTCENDALYTVCDT

-157 PLASFF
+157 PLASYF
-163 FQLFGS
+163 FQLFGA

-181 LMLAALAA
+181 LMLAAVAA

-202 LFLAGLAMPTLVT
+202 LFLAGLCLPTLVT

-242 AVAFWLAAKEKGPA
+242 AAAFWLAVRDEGPA
-256 ARWLCLPV
+256 ARWLTLPV
-264 LLLAANVKSNTFV
+264 LMLAANVKSNPFV

-289 AVLFGKRPG
+289 AVLFAPGKKRG
-298 ERRGAKPL
+298 EKGL
-306 AARLGFAAAC
+306 AARLGFGAAC
-316 LAAPA
+316 LAAPT
-321 AQYLLWNQYIAG
+321 AQYLLWNNYIAG

-353 AVVANGF
+353 AVVINGV

-365 LPAAD
+365 MPVES
-370 YFEARRDLFWQYGG
+370 YFEARSDLFWQYGS
-384 ALAEAFLHRKVSVF
+384 AMTDAFWHRKVSVF

-403 VAALTLAVFAAA
+403 VAALTLAVFLAA
-415 VLLAADRRAR
+415 VLLAADKRAR
-425 LRAALFAVGSSVCF
+425 LRAALFAAGSSVCF

-477 LLALAVLG
+477 LLALAVLA
-485 VSCASA
+485 VSCAA
-491 VRPVLG
+491 GKRPVFG

-503 AGVVFAAA
+503 AGAVFAAA
-511 LAVGVEPQFTLLGVG
+511 LAVGTEPQFTLLGVG

-532 VRGEL
+532 VRGEV
-537 AVAKAAKEAV
+537 AVAKAAKEAIE
-547 PPGKKVFL
+547 PGRKVFL

-576 VYGAGGA
+576 VYGEGGA

-595 YSAPYT
+595 YGAPYT
-601 AEEFAALLENER
+601 KEEFAALLEKEQVDLLLVSR
-613 VDCLVVA
+613 VD
-620 AIDHIFEESYAALF
+620 DIFEESYAGLF
-634 ADGLAAAKEGPTL
+634 TDGLAAAKAGPAL
-647 YEKGEAG
+647 DEKGEAG

>member
-6 LFGLLAMLAALYG
+6 LFGLLAMLAALFG
-19 ISNLLARRA
+19 MSAVLARRA

-39 LALAELWLLAAGLLG
+39 LALAELVLLASGLLG

-65 LGLAGGGFEA
+65 LGLLGGGLEA
-75 ALAKKKGRP
+75 ALAKKKGETC
-84 SPLAAA
+84 PLAAA
-90 LESPAAKLFWAVA
+90 LESPAAKLFWAAA
-103 LALALGLWALR
+103 LALAVGLWLLR

-130 KLTSENNVLYTVCDT
+130 KLTCENDALYTVCET

-157 PLASFF
+157 PLASYF
-163 FQLFGS
+163 FQLFGP

-202 LFLAGLAMPTLVT
+202 LFLAGLSLPTLVT

-242 AVAFWLAAKEKGPA
+242 AAAFWLAVRDEGPA
-256 ARWLCLPV
+256 ARWLTLPV
-264 LLLAANVKSNTFV
+264 LMLAANVKSNTFV

-289 AVLFGKRPG
+289 AALFAPG
-298 ERRGAKPL
+298 EKRGAKGF
-306 AARLGFAAAC
+306 AARLGFGAAC
-316 LAAPA
+316 LTAPA
-321 AQYLLWNQYIAG
+321 AQYLLWNNYIAG
-333 LVRQNAAAGG
+333 LVRRNAAAGG

-353 AVVANGF
+353 AVVANGL

-365 LPAAD
+365 LPAES
-370 YFEARRDLFWQYGG
+370 YFEARSEIFWQYGS
-384 ALAEAFLHRKVSVF
+384 AMTDAFWHRKVSVF
-398 GTGAA
+398 GAGAA
-403 VAALTLAVFAAA
+403 VAALTLAVFLAA
-415 VLLAADRRAR
+415 VLLAAGKRAR
-425 LRAALFAVGSSVCF
+425 LRAALFAVGSSACF

-453 LKDSTPESLA
+453 LKDSTPENLA

-477 LLALAVLG
+477 LLALAVLA

-491 VRPVLG
+491 KRPALG

-503 AGVVFAAA
+503 VGAAFAAA
-511 LAVGVEPQFTLLGVG
+511 LAAGTEPQFTLLGVG
-526 GGEYAA
+526 GGEYAP
-532 VRGEL
+532 VRQEL
-537 AVAKAAKEAV
+537 AVAKAAKAAIR
-547 PPGKKVFL
+547 PGQKVFL
-555 IRQGDEGFS
+555 IHQGDEGFS

-576 VYGAGGA
+576 VYGEGGA

-590 VEGMA
+590 VEGMP

-601 AEEFAALLENER
+601 EEEFSALLKAEQVDLLLVSR
-613 VDCLVVA
+613 VNG
-620 AIDHIFEESYAALF
+620 IFEESYAALF
-634 ADGLAAAKEGPTL
+634 TDGLAAAKQGPAL
-647 YEKGEAG
+647 YEKSEAG

>member
-6 LFGLLAMLAALYG
+6 LFGLLVMLAALFG
-19 ISNLLARRA
+19 MSAVLTRRA

-39 LALAELWLLAAGLLG
+39 LALAELVLLASGLLG
-54 VLRPAGLALAA
+54 VLRPAGFALAA
-65 LGLAGGGFEA
+65 LGLLGGGLEA
-75 ALAKKKGRP
+75 ALAKKKGAACP
-84 SPLAAA
+84 FAAA
-90 LESPAAKLFWAVA
+90 LESPAAKLFWAAA
-103 LALALGLWALR
+103 LALAAGLWLLR

-130 KLTSENNVLYTVCDT
+130 KLTCENDALYTVCDT

-157 PLASFF
+157 PLASYF
-163 FQLFGS
+163 FQLFGA

-181 LMLAALAA
+181 LMLAAVAA

-202 LFLAGLAMPTLVT
+202 LFLAGLSLPTLVT

-242 AVAFWLAAKEKGPA
+242 AAAFWLAVRDEGPA
-256 ARWLCLPV
+256 ARWLTLPV
-264 LLLAANVKSNTFV
+264 LMLAANVKSNTFV

-289 AVLFGKRPG
+289 AVLFAPG
-298 ERRGAKPL
+298 EKRGAKGL
-306 AARLGFAAAC
+306 AARLGFGAAC
-316 LAAPA
+316 LAAPT
-321 AQYLLWNQYIAG
+321 AQYLLWNNYIAG

-353 AVVANGF
+353 AVVVNGV

-365 LPAAD
+365 LPVES
-370 YFEARRDLFWQYGG
+370 YFEARSDLFWQYGS
-384 ALAEAFLHRKVSVF
+384 AMTDAFWHRKVSVF

-403 VAALTLAVFAAA
+403 VAALTLAVFLSA
-415 VLLAADRRAR
+415 VLLAAGKRAR

-463 SYPRYFASYYTGWL
+463 SYPRYLASYYTGWL
-477 LLALAVLG
+477 LLALAVLA
-485 VSCASA
+485 VSCAA
-491 VRPVLG
+491 AKRPVFG

-503 AGVVFAAA
+503 AGAVFAAA
-511 LAVGVEPQFTLLGVG
+511 LAVGTEPQFTLLGVG

-532 VRGEL
+532 VRREVT
-537 AVAKAAKEAV
+537 VAKAAKEAIE
-547 PPGKKVFL
+547 PGRKVFL

-576 VYGAGGA
+576 VYGEGGA

-595 YSAPYT
+595 YGAPYT
-601 AEEFAALLENER
+601 KEEFAALLEKEQADLLLVSR
-613 VDCLVVA
+613 VD
-620 AIDHIFEESYAALF
+620 DIFEESYADLF
-634 ADGLAAAKEGPTL
+634 TDGLAAAKAGPAL

>member
-1 MAWGE
+1 MALGE
-6 LFGLLAMLAALYG
+6 LFGLLVMLAALFG
-19 ISNLLARRA
+19 MSAVLTRR
-28 GVGSAA
+28 GGLNSAA

-39 LALAELWLLAAGLLG
+39 LALTELVLLAAGLLG
-54 VLRPAGLALAA
+54 VLRPAGFVLAA
-65 LGLAGGGFEA
+65 LGLLGGVAEIV
-75 ALAKKKGRP
+75 LAKKKRDIC
-84 SPLAAA
+84 PLAAA
-90 LESPAAKLFWAVA
+90 LENPAAKLFWAVA
-103 LALALGLWALR
+103 LALAVGLWLLR

-130 KLTSENNVLYTVCDT
+130 KLTSENNALYTACDT

-163 FQLFGS
+163 FQMFGA

-181 LMLAALAA
+181 LMLAAVAA
-189 AAGCAKRARLACP
+189 AAGCAKKARLACP
-202 LFLAGLAMPTLVT
+202 LFLAGLAVPTLVT

-242 AVAFWLAAKEKGPA
+242 AVAFWLAAKDQGPA
-256 ARWLCLPV
+256 ARWLTLPV
-264 LLLAANVKSNTFV
+264 LMLAANVKSNTFV

-289 AVLFGKRPG
+289 AILF
-298 ERRGAKPL
+298 ERGGAKRL
-306 AARLGFAAAC
+306 AARLGFGAAC

-321 AQYLLWNQYIAG
+321 AQYLLWNNYIAG

-353 AVVANGF
+353 AVVVNGL

-365 LPAAD
+365 LPAES
-370 YFEARRDLFWQYGG
+370 YFEARSDLFWQYCS
-384 ALAEAFLHRKVSVF
+384 AMTDAFFHRDVSVF

-403 VAALTLAVFAAA
+403 VVALTLAVFLAA
-415 VLLAADRRAR
+415 VLLAPDKGAR
-425 LRAALFAVGSSVCF
+425 LRAALFAVGSSACF

-463 SYPRYFASYYTGWL
+463 SYPRYLASYYTGWL

-485 VSCASA
+485 ASCAA
-491 VRPVLG
+491 AKRPVFG
-497 RAAALA
+497 RAAALG
-503 AGVVFAAA
+503 AGAVFAAA
-511 LAVGVEPQFTLLGVG
+511 LAVGAEPQFTLLGVS
-526 GGEYAA
+526 GGEYTS
-532 VRGEL
+532 VRGEV
-537 AVAKAAKEAV
+537 AVAKAAKETIQ
-547 PPGKKVFL
+547 PGQKVFL

-564 WFLFNQQLCPAL
+564 WFLFNQQLAPAL
-576 VYGAGGA
+576 VYGEGGA

-595 YSAPYT
+595 YGAPYT
-601 AEEFAALLENER
+601 AEEFAALLEKEQ
-613 VDCLVVA
+613 VDVLLVSQV
-620 AIDHIFEESYAALF
+620 DDIFEASYASLF
-634 ADGLAAAKEGPTL
+634 ADGLAEAKEGPTL

-654 WTPAASLA
+654 WTPA

>member
-6 LFGLLAMLAALYG
+6 LFGLLVMLAALFG
-19 ISNLLARRA
+19 MSAVLARRA
-28 GVGSAA
+28 GVASAA

-39 LALAELWLLAAGLLG
+39 LALAGLVLLASGLLG

-65 LGLAGGGFEA
+65 LGLLGGGLEA
-75 ALAKKKGRP
+75 VLAKKKGQGCP
-84 SPLAAA
+84 FAAA
-90 LESPAAKLFWAVA
+90 LANPAAKLFWALA
-103 LALALGLWALR
+103 LALAAGLWLLR

-130 KLTSENNVLYTVCDT
+130 KLTCQNDALYTVCDT

-157 PLASFF
+157 PLTSYF
-163 FQLFGS
+163 FQLFGA

-181 LMLAALAA
+181 LMLAAVAA

-202 LFLAGLAMPTLVT
+202 LFLAGLCLPTLVT

-242 AVAFWLAAKEKGPA
+242 AAAFWLAVRDEGHA
-256 ARWLCLPV
+256 ARWLTLPV
-264 LLLAANVKSNTFV
+264 LMLAANVKSNTFV

-289 AVLFGKRPG
+289 AVLFAPGGKRG
-298 ERRGAKPL
+298 TKGL
-306 AARLGFAAAC
+306 AARLGFGAAC
-316 LAAPA
+316 LAAPT
-321 AQYLLWNQYIAG
+321 AQYLLWNNYIAG

-353 AVVANGF
+353 AVVINGV

-365 LPAAD
+365 LPVES
-370 YFEARRDLFWQYGG
+370 YFEARSDLFWQYGS
-384 ALAEAFLHRKVSVF
+384 AMTDAFWHRKVSVF

-403 VAALTLAVFAAA
+403 VAALTLAVFLAA
-415 VLLAADRRAR
+415 VLLAADKRAR
-425 LRAALFAVGSSVCF
+425 LRAALFAAGSSVCF

-463 SYPRYFASYYTGWL
+463 SYPRYLASYYTGWL
-477 LLALAVLG
+477 LLALAVLA

-491 VRPVLG
+491 KRPALG

-503 AGVVFAAA
+503 AGAAFAAA
-511 LAVGVEPQFTLLGVG
+511 LAAGTEPQFTLLGVG

-532 VRGEL
+532 VRQEL
-537 AVAKAAKEAV
+537 AVAKAAKAAIRPEQ
-547 PPGKKVFL
+547 KVFL
-555 IRQGDEGFS
+555 IHQGDEGFS

-576 VYGAGGA
+576 VYGEGGA

-595 YSAPYT
+595 YGAPYT
-601 AEEFAALLENER
+601 KEEFSALLKAEQVDLLLVSR
-613 VDCLVVA
+613 VDG
-620 AIDHIFEESYAALF
+620 IFEESYVDLF
-634 ADGLAAAKEGPTL
+634 TDGLAAAKQGPAL
-647 YEKGEAG
+647 YEKSEAG
-654 WTPAASLA
+654 WTPAAPLA

>member
-6 LFGLLAMLAALYG
+6 LFGLLVMLAALFG
-19 ISNLLARRA
+19 MSTVLTRRA

-39 LALAELWLLAAGLLG
+39 LALAELVLLASGLLG

-65 LGLAGGGFEA
+65 LGLLGGGLEA
-75 ALAKKKGRP
+75 VLAKKKGQGCP
-84 SPLAAA
+84 FAAA
-90 LESPAAKLFWAVA
+90 LESPAAKLFWAAA
-103 LALALGLWALR
+103 LALAVGLWLLR

-130 KLTSENNVLYTVCDT
+130 KLTCENDALYTVCDT

-157 PLASFF
+157 PLASYF
-163 FQLFGS
+163 FQLFGA

-181 LMLAALAA
+181 LMLAAVAA
-189 AAGCAKRARLACP
+189 TAGCAKRARLACP
-202 LFLAGLAMPTLVT
+202 LFLAGLSLPTLVT

-242 AVAFWLAAKEKGPA
+242 AAAFWLAVRDEGSA
-256 ARWLCLPV
+256 ARWLTLPV
-264 LLLAANVKSNTFV
+264 LMLAANVKSNTFV

-289 AVLFGKRPG
+289 AVLFAPGGK
-298 ERRGAKPL
+298 RGAKGL
-306 AARLGFAAAC
+306 AARLGFGAAC
-316 LAAPA
+316 LAAPT
-321 AQYLLWNQYIAG
+321 AQYLLWNNYIAG

-353 AVVANGF
+353 AVVVNGA

-365 LPAAD
+365 LPVES
-370 YFEARRDLFWQYGG
+370 YFEARSDLFWQYGS
-384 ALAEAFLHRKVSVF
+384 AMTDAFWHRKVSVF

-403 VAALTLAVFAAA
+403 VAALTLAVFLAA
-415 VLLAADRRAR
+415 VLLAPDKRAR
-425 LRAALFAVGSSVCF
+425 LRAALFAAGSGVCF

-463 SYPRYFASYYTGWL
+463 SYPRYLASYYTGWL
-477 LLALAVLG
+477 LLALAVLA
-485 VSCASA
+485 VSCAA
-491 VRPVLG
+491 AKRPVFG

-503 AGVVFAAA
+503 AGAVFAAA
-511 LAVGVEPQFTLLGVG
+511 LAVGTEPQFTLLGVG

-532 VRGEL
+532 VRGEV
-537 AVAKAAKEAV
+537 AVAKAAKETIE
-547 PPGKKVFL
+547 PGWKVFL

-576 VYGAGGA
+576 VYGEGGA

-595 YSAPYT
+595 YGAPYT
-601 AEEFAALLENER
+601 KEEFAALLEKEQVDLLLVSR
-613 VDCLVVA
+613 VD
-620 AIDHIFEESYAALF
+620 DIFEESYAGLF
-634 ADGLAAAKEGPTL
+634 TDGLAAAKAGPAL

>member
-6 LFGLLAMLAALYG
+6 LIGLLVMLAALFG
-19 ISNLLARRA
+19 GSALLTRRGGLSA
-28 GVGSAA
+28 AA

-39 LALAELWLLAAGLLG
+39 LALAELWLLAVGMLG
-54 VLRPAGLALAA
+54 ALRPAGLALAA
-65 LGLAGGGFEA
+65 LGILGGGLEA
-75 ALAKKKGRP
+75 ALARKKGQRC
-84 SPLAAA
+84 PLAGA
-90 LESPAAKLFWAVA
+90 LADPAAKLFWALA
-103 LALALGLWALR
+103 LALAVGLFALR

-130 KLTSENNVLYTVCDT
+130 KLTSETGALYTVCDT

-181 LMLAALAA
+181 LLLAAVAA
-189 AAGCAKRARLACP
+189 AAGCAKKARLAGP
-202 LFLAGLAMPTLVT
+202 LFLAGLTVPTLVT
-215 VAGHTALLNTAWLE
+215 VAGHTALLNTSWLE

-242 AVAFWLAAKEKGPA
+242 AVAFWLAAKEQGPA
-256 ARWLCLPV
+256 ARWLTLPV

-289 AVLFGKRPG
+289 AALFAAG
-298 ERRGAKPL
+298 EQRGRKAL
-306 AARLGFAAAC
+306 TARLGFAAAC

-321 AQYLLWNQYIAG
+321 AQYLLWNNYITG
-333 LVRQNAAAGG
+333 LVRRNAAAGG

-353 AVVANGF
+353 AVVANGL

-365 LPAAD
+365 LPAES

-384 ALAEAFLHRKVSVF
+384 ALADAFFHRKVSVF

-403 VAALTLAVFAAA
+403 VAALTLAVFLAA
-415 VLLAADRRAR
+415 VLLAPGKRAR
-425 LRAALFAVGSSVCF
+425 LRAALFAAGSSLCF

-453 LKDSTPESLA
+453 LKDSTPENLA
-463 SYPRYFASYYTGWL
+463 SYPRYFASYYSGWL
-477 LLALAVLG
+477 LLALAVLAL
-485 VSCASA
+485 SCAA
-491 VRPVLG
+491 AARPVLG

-503 AGVVFAAA
+503 AGAVFAAA

-537 AVAKAAKEAV
+537 AVAKAAKEAIE
-547 PPGKKVFL
+547 PGQKAFL

-583 TYGEPAL
+583 TYGAPAL

-601 AEEFAALLENER
+601 AEEFAALLEEEQ

-620 AIDHIFEESYAALF
+620 AIDDIFEESYAALF
-634 ADGLAAAKEGPTL
+634 ADGLAAAKGGPAL
-647 YEKGEAG
+647 YEKSEAG
-654 WTPAASLA
+654 WAPAASLN